1 MGFDWFEQ
9 ALDYAQGEHADVE
22 GREFEASVRESL
34 SALGFDTRLLADGEL
49 NGEVVNNYEVET
61 DEGTYKIEVRRDS
74 SEVDVYST
82 PEA

>member
-1 MGFDWFEQ
+1 MEFDWFEQ
-9 ALDYAQGEHADVE
+9 AVDYAEGEHADLE

-49 NGEVVNNYEVET
+49 NGEIVNNYEVET
-61 DEGTYKIEVRRDS
+61 ENGSYKIEVRRES
-74 SEVDVYST
+74 SEVEIYST

>member
-9 ALDYAQGEHADVE
+9 AVDYAEGEHEDLD

-34 SALGFDTRLLADGEL
+34 SALGFDTQLLADGEL
-49 NGEVVNNYEVET
+49 NGEIVNNYEVET
-61 DEGTYKIEVRRDS
+61 DEGSYRIAVRRDS
-74 SEVDVYST
+74 SEVEFYST